1 MTEPGE
7 ASRPAVRPGGADG
20 VPPPVPQP
28 VPQMVQ
34 AGRGLVTAAAGRGVA
49 VRLLGGSAIW
59 IRASAE
65 ARAALGRAYPDV
77 DLVARKRQSRDLRA
91 VLEEQGLEPERMFN
105 ATHGARRLLYHAP
118 PSPPHAP
125 PSPPHGPGSG
135 GGGTWHV
142 DVFLDT
148 FEMSHTL
155 DLGARLEAEEETLA
169 ACELLLTKLQVAEVN
184 RKDLSDVAMLLWD
197 HEPGDADG
205 PGQVNLTRMA
215 KVCGADWGLYTTA
228 TGNLAACAGLL
239 GELVA
244 DPGARARIAGRIN
257 AITGALESAPKTIA
271 WRMRARVGRRVRW
284 YEVPEEV
291 VR

>member
-1 MTEPGE
+1 
-7 ASRPAVRPGGADG
+7 
-20 VPPPVPQP
+20 
-28 VPQMVQ
+28 
-34 AGRGLVTAAAGRGVA
+34 
-49 VRLLGGSAIW
+49 
-59 IRASAE
+59 
-65 ARAALGRAYPDV
+65 
-77 DLVARKRQSRDLRA
+77 
-91 VLEEQGLEPERMFN
+91 
-105 ATHGARRLLYHAP
+105 
-118 PSPPHAP
+118 
-125 PSPPHGPGSG
+125 
-135 GGGTWHV
+135 
-142 DVFLDT
+142 VFLDT

-197 HEPGDADG
+197 HEPGDGDG

-215 KVCGADWGLYTTA
+215 KVCGEDWGLYTTA
-228 TGNLAACAGLL
+228 TGNLAACADLL

-244 DPGARARIAGRIN
+244 DAGAQARIAGRIG

>member
-1 MTEPGE
+1 MTEPGQV
-7 ASRPAVRPGGADG
+7 SRPAARPGGAGG
-20 VPPPVPQP
+20 VPP
-28 VPQMVQ
+28 MVQ
-34 AGRGLVTAAAGRGVA
+34 AGRGLVAAAAGRGVA
-49 VRLLGGSAIW
+49 VRLLGGVAIW
-59 IRASAE
+59 IRSSAE

-77 DLVARKRQSRDLRA
+77 DLAAHKRQSRDLRA

-105 ATHGARRLLYHAP
+105 ATHGARRLLFHA
-118 PSPPHAP
+118 
-125 PSPPHGPGSG
+125 PGSG
-135 GGGTWHV
+135 DEGGTWHV

-197 HEPGDADG
+197 HEPGDGDG

-215 KVCGADWGLYTTA
+215 KVCGEDWGLYTTA

-244 DPGARARIAGRIN
+244 DAGARARIAGRIG